1 MNTGLRQHEW
11 APSGALGRGG
21 RWRGSIGAAVIGVS
35 AFVLMISAA
44 CGEDPAAD
52 NPGEAPFVLD
62 PPLTSAATAPVD
74 AGSAAPVF
82 AELAQ
87 AAAPMTVYGIAE
99 LPKGA
104 TVPAEWWPIVDVETP
119 SEYTG
124 PPTANPRVIVGQEDD
139 AQVQLVV
146 EYQGGWGGCLQNFRG
161 DLGDVQG
168 QDVGVVDGH
177 PARQYEVNGGV
188 LVQWRDE
195 GRWYGLFARG
205 VAADEV
211 IRLALQMRAIDPA
224 GGG

>member
-1 MNTGLRQHEW
+1 
-11 APSGALGRGG
+11 
-21 RWRGSIGAAVIGVS
+21 
-35 AFVLMISAA
+35 
-44 CGEDPAAD
+44 
-52 NPGEAPFVLD
+52 
-62 PPLTSAATAPVD
+62 
-74 AGSAAPVF
+74 
-82 AELAQ
+82 
-87 AAAPMTVYGIAE
+87 MTVYGIAE

-146 EYQGGWGGCLQNFRG
+146 EYQGGWVGSLQNFRG

-168 QDVGVVDGH
+168 QDGGVVDGH